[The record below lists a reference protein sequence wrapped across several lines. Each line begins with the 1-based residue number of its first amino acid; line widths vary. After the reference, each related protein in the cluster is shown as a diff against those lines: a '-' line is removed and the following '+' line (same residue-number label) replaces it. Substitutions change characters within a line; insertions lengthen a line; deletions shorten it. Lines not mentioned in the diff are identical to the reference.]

1 MATKIVIQCRQC
13 WSESVVIRIEADEG
27 LIIPIK
33 EMCKITCAPVDLDYE
48 NAESDY
54 GNRIDMTSGDNLYCL
69 DCEKYVEVKVK
80 EVNIVDDPDWKT
92 A

>member
-13 WSESVVIRIEADEG
+13 WNERVVARIYVDEG

-33 EMCKITCAPVDLDYE
+33 EMCKTTCAPVDLDYE
-48 NAESDY
+48 NAENDY
-54 GNRIDMTSGDNLYCL
+54 GTRIDMTSGDNLFCR
-69 DCEKYVEVKVK
+69 DCEEYVEVRVE
-80 EVNIVDDPDWKT
+80 EVSIVDDPDWKT